1 MGLAGLVIAS
11 ALEPA
16 EKSLLASL
24 PDPMRPD
31 LPALGFVIVLII
43 LLFFYLR
50 SVFFNPI
57 TSLMN
62 QREKDMNAGSD
73 AKAAAAAAIE
83 ARQAD
88 YSARL
93 KELRAQAFAHK
104 KALSEAAAQEKQ
116 ALLAE
121 ARTKATGHREL
132 ALDSLRTQQAQ
143 AKSDL
148 TAQVDALSDS
158 MVQHLL
164 KQA

>member
-43 LLFFYLR
+43 VLFFYLR

-57 TSLMN
+57 TTLMS

-73 AKAAAAAAIE
+73 AKAAAAAAVE
-83 ARQAD
+83 ARQAE
-88 YSARL
+88 YNARL
-93 KELRAQAFAHK
+93 KDLRTQAFGHK
-104 KALSEAAAQEKQ
+104 KALSEAAAKERQ
-116 ALLAE
+116 ALLDE
-121 ARTKATGHREL
+121 ARTKAAGHREL
-132 ALDSLRTQQAQ
+132 ALDSLRTQQEK
-143 AKSDL
+143 AKSEL
-148 TAQVDALSDS
+148 SAQVDARSDS
-158 MVQHLL
+158 VVQHLL